1 MNLSL
6 YKKITKLLLLTF
18 IFSIFLSPIPSF
30 GADPAPARATIV
42 STVGDGLRYYAVFQY
57 KGVQYRS
64 DEMGPVFNTEM
75 WKLLSDE
82 DKRKVT
88 SNFSFATNHR
98 ISQFGNEGSAL
109 LADWSNEVTGWK
121 AAGETWQINIA
132 NREYPELTAYFGEGN
147 SADLQIGEYSLF
159 DVNYELKNY
168 SGSTKQLAQYQ
179 SAFELSENIS
189 LKFEAGQ
196 AIYNKLAEL
205 KAMQIANAFKA
216 GSEVLLR
223 DIIIDNL
230 LIPNITPSA
239 GKASEVI
246 ASCLNLIKDRVLGIY
261 DALQKNPSAG
271 EILQAMQD
279 ILNELESSA
288 DKLRAEINSDLTDLS
303 SQMDTPRELEAQ
315 KDKEDAGL
323 VVGKISSVEESSS
336 TTFAW
341 TAESTDYSSP
351 TEAQV
356 IEEAN
361 GIKSD
366 FQALLADILTEKNRL
381 YNLLGYDDGLILANH
396 PNYVE
401 KYEQLMHESLVSVP
415 LYTSINPFERIDPV
429 AHFTSYFPYTAIE
442 TAVDGDGT
450 EIINDWQTSIV
461 RLEDYIQ
468 QTEDFIA
475 NETFRQKL
483 EEIVKKVNGL
493 KDFYSIYTGKSL
505 LSDVFGV
512 NTVENIRSNLETMLT
527 NEGLVG
533 LPPAANS
540 DYRVLLDLKDY
551 KNKVESNRNNF
562 IAESTDFKNTTA
574 TAAAE
579 YDSLYTNLQNS
590 ATYMYGAYLALKE
603 LCDESPYIN
612 NKNVSAPI
620 IDQLYINIKIASAPE
635 GQAASVINEVLDDLK
650 EFRELETLYMHRIHI
665 GRIHSIHD
673 AKKLDSLLHEL
684 GIYNN
689 DSAYKN
695 LGGLIGKTITDSS
708 QYLSADKNLH
718 NLYLGQTV
726 IAYSD
731 VSDFIDT
738 LEGTSE
744 AYYTVLLIADE
755 IEYKTDYLHSLDNED
770 FNTAINDYK
779 SKLAAAL
786 TLPSGVNQLQSDNVQ
801 EQYDRGNKMLLD
813 LESGR
818 SSGSGTILVTSI
830 DPVYA
835 DSSTTASEIV
845 LESGMTLKLA
855 AVILPEDAT
864 NKAVSWQSSNS
875 EIVTIDNQGLLV
887 AVSDGNAT
895 ITVSSLDGNA
905 SASCNVLVQPVG
917 SGDDSTSG
925 SDDPLFLNAN
935 AQTTPFAPSTDAIIS
950 SLNLNAVV
958 DTFSGIAQI
967 PVTITEMATLT
978 AQAQRSE
985 TAGQKAV
992 IEIKVDIPV
1001 ETKSTEL
1008 QIPKTSLADAVNA
1021 TSADLRISTPLANIT
1036 FNNQALQAIN
1046 NSAGVNEININISA
1060 VNNNILPAE
1069 VLEIVVDRPVY
1080 DFSVRAGDS
1089 EVSTFGDGKAHVSVP
1104 YTPEEGEDEEAI
1116 VVYYIDNN
1124 NNLKTVRGAYN
1135 PATYTVDF
1143 VVSHF
1148 SQYAL
1153 GYNKVGF
1160 KDVAEGDE
1168 YAPSISFLAARK
1180 IIKGVGDG
1188 YFAPEGSLTRAQS
1201 LVMIMNAYGITDGEM
1216 LTANF
1221 ADAGDTYYT
1230 KYLSTAKSLN
1240 LVNGI
1245 GNNLFAPERNI
1256 NRQEMYAMIYNVLK
1270 KLDELPLKNTDSI
1283 PENFTDYSDI
1293 SPWAYDVYKIFI
1305 GAGTIK
1311 DDKALLS
1318 PLSEASRYEMAQL
1331 LYSLL
1336 KV

>member
-1 MNLSL
+1 MQ
-6 YKKITKLLLLTF
+6 I
-18 IFSIFLSPIPSF
+18 
-30 GADPAPARATIV
+30 
-42 STVGDGLRYYAVFQY
+42 FQY

-303 SQMDTPRELEAQ
+303 SQMDTLRELEAQ

-527 NEGLVG
+527 NGLVG
-533 LPPAANS
+533 LPPRS
-540 DYRVLLDLKDY
+540 
-551 KNKVESNRNNF
+551 
-562 IAESTDFKNTTA
+562 
-574 TAAAE
+574 
-579 YDSLYTNLQNS
+579 Q
-590 ATYMYGAYLALKE
+590 
-603 LCDESPYIN
+603 
-612 NKNVSAPI
+612 
-620 IDQLYINIKIASAPE
+620 
-635 GQAASVINEVLDDLK
+635 
-650 EFRELETLYMHRIHI
+650 FR
-665 GRIHSIHD
+665 
-673 AKKLDSLLHEL
+673 
-684 GIYNN
+684 
-689 DSAYKN
+689 
-695 LGGLIGKTITDSS
+695 
-708 QYLSADKNLH
+708 LS
-718 NLYLGQTV
+718 
-726 IAYSD
+726 
-731 VSDFIDT
+731 
-738 LEGTSE
+738 
-744 AYYTVLLIADE
+744 
-755 IEYKTDYLHSLDNED
+755 
-770 FNTAINDYK
+770 
-779 SKLAAAL
+779 
-786 TLPSGVNQLQSDNVQ
+786 
-801 EQYDRGNKMLLD
+801 
-813 LESGR
+813 
-818 SSGSGTILVTSI
+818 
-830 DPVYA
+830 
-835 DSSTTASEIV
+835 
-845 LESGMTLKLA
+845 
-855 AVILPEDAT
+855 
-864 NKAVSWQSSNS
+864 
-875 EIVTIDNQGLLV
+875 
-887 AVSDGNAT
+887 
-895 ITVSSLDGNA
+895 
-905 SASCNVLVQPVG
+905 C
-917 SGDDSTSG
+917 
-925 SDDPLFLNAN
+925 
-935 AQTTPFAPSTDAIIS
+935 FA
-950 SLNLNAVV
+950 
-958 DTFSGIAQI
+958 
-967 PVTITEMATLT
+967 
-978 AQAQRSE
+978 
-985 TAGQKAV
+985 
-992 IEIKVDIPV
+992 
-1001 ETKSTEL
+1001 
-1008 QIPKTSLADAVNA
+1008 
-1021 TSADLRISTPLANIT
+1021 
-1036 FNNQALQAIN
+1036 
-1046 NSAGVNEININISA
+1046 
-1060 VNNNILPAE
+1060 
-1069 VLEIVVDRPVY
+1069 
-1080 DFSVRAGDS
+1080 
-1089 EVSTFGDGKAHVSVP
+1089 
-1104 YTPEEGEDEEAI
+1104 
-1116 VVYYIDNN
+1116 
-1124 NNLKTVRGAYN
+1124 
-1135 PATYTVDF
+1135 
-1143 VVSHF
+1143 
-1148 SQYAL
+1148 
-1153 GYNKVGF
+1153 
-1160 KDVAEGDE
+1160 
-1168 YAPSISFLAARK
+1168 
-1180 IIKGVGDG
+1180 
-1188 YFAPEGSLTRAQS
+1188 
-1201 LVMIMNAYGITDGEM
+1201 
-1216 LTANF
+1216 
-1221 ADAGDTYYT
+1221 
-1230 KYLSTAKSLN
+1230 
-1240 LVNGI
+1240 
-1245 GNNLFAPERNI
+1245 
-1256 NRQEMYAMIYNVLK
+1256 
-1270 KLDELPLKNTDSI
+1270 
-1283 PENFTDYSDI
+1283 
-1293 SPWAYDVYKIFI
+1293 
-1305 GAGTIK
+1305 
-1311 DDKALLS
+1311 
-1318 PLSEASRYEMAQL
+1318 
-1331 LYSLL
+1331 
-1336 KV
+1336 